1 MKQRTTARLA
11 GFLGA
16 VTVAAILAG
25 VILQLIP
32 PQATLPPDLRSN
44 PTDVLDNLT
53 ILGLPIIGA
62 LVASRRSD
70 VSLGWMFLLAGLGLG
85 LSNFGQAYATYG
97 LVIHPGSL
105 LGARLFGWLQGW
117 SWALGVGA
125 VPFLLLLFPTG
136 QLQSRRWRPMAWLA
150 LASWG
155 AMVVVATLAASFLWS
170 NPLVQETKDWPASA
184 KPLAPFLVGSYLA
197 VVGLSLIG
205 FVSAAVRFKNSRGE
219 ERQQLKW
226 FVTAAAF
233 FVAILLVQVF
243 VENAVLS
250 ALFSVASVGLWT
262 AIAIAI
268 LKYRLYDI
276 DIVINKA
283 VVFGAL
289 AAFFTAVYVAIV
301 VGIGAVVGSR
311 ANTFLTVAAAVLIA
325 VAFQPIRER
334 ARHLANRLVYG
345 RRATPYEVLSQFSE
359 RMTATYA
366 TEDLPVRMVRILG
379 EGTGATRAVVWLAVG
394 PELRTAATWP
404 DGAEP
409 LEPISVGVDDLAT
422 PPGGAFFPVRHQGE
436 LLGAL
441 SIDKPPSE
449 PLTPAEEKLISDLAS
464 QAGLVLRNVRLIQDL
479 RASRQRLVRAQDEE
493 RRRLE
498 RNIHDGAQQQLVALS
513 VKLTLARAMA
523 RKDVERADAMLEELQ
538 AEAQNAME
546 DLRDLARG
554 IYPPLL
560 ADHGLVAALEAQA
573 RKAAVAVHIESDGI
587 SRYPQ
592 EAEAAVYF
600 CTLEALQN
608 VAKYSGASHAAVRL
622 HEENDMLVFE
632 VVDDGAGFDPGA
644 TGYGTG
650 LQGMADRLAAL
661 GGELVVQSIPGRGT
675 TVRGALPLG
684 VRMSA
689 RIPSHSG

>member
-1 MKQRTTARLA
+1 MKQRRAARLA
-11 GFLGA
+11 WALGA
-16 VTVAAILAG
+16 ISVAAVLAG
-25 VILQLIP
+25 VILQLIS
-32 PQATLPPDLRSN
+32 PQAKLPPDLRSSAA
-44 PTDVLDNLT
+44 DVLDNLT

-105 LGARLFGWLQGW
+105 LGARLLGWLQGW

-136 QLQSRRWRPMAWLA
+136 QLQSRRWRPVAWLA

-155 AMVVVATLAASFLWS
+155 VMVAVAILVASLLWS
-170 NPLVQETKDWPASA
+170 NPLVRETKDWPASA
-184 KPLAPFLVGSYLA
+184 KPLAPFFVGSFLA

-205 FVSAAVRFKNSRGE
+205 FASAALRFKNSRGD

-250 ALFSVASVGLWT
+250 ALFSIASVGLWT
-262 AIAIAI
+262 AIGIAI
-268 LKYRLYDI
+268 LKFRLYDV

-301 VGIGAVVGSR
+301 VGIGALVGSR

-325 VAFQPIRER
+325 VAFQPVRER

-345 RRATPYEVLSQFSE
+345 PRATPYEVLSQFSE
-359 RMTATYA
+359 RVAGGYA
-366 TEDLPVRMVRILG
+366 TEDLPARMAQILG
-379 EGTGATRAVVWLAVG
+379 DGTGATRAVVWLEVG
-394 PELRTAATWP
+394 AELRPAATWP
-404 DGAEP
+404 DGAEA
-409 LEPISVGVDDLAT
+409 LEPIAVRVSDLPA
-422 PPGGAFFPVRHQGE
+422 PPEAAGFFPVRHQDE

-441 SIDKPPSE
+441 SIHKPPNE
-449 PLTPAEEKLISDLAS
+449 PLTPAEEKLVSDLAS
-464 QAGLVLRNVRLIQDL
+464 QAGLVLRNVRLIEEL
-479 RASRQRLVRAQDEE
+479 RASRQRLVKAQDEE

-523 RKDVERADAMLEELQ
+523 RKDAERADAMLEELQ

-546 DLRDLARG
+546 NLRDLARG

-560 ADHGLVAALEAQA
+560 ADQGLVAALESQA
-573 RKAAVAVHIESDGI
+573 RKAALLVQIETDGI

-608 VAKYSGASHAAVRL
+608 VAKYAEAARAVVRL
-622 HEENDMLVFE
+622 REEDGVLVFE
-632 VVDDGAGFDPGA
+632 VIDDGVGFDPA
-644 TGYGTG
+644 AKSYGSG

-661 GGELVVQSIPGRGT
+661 GGELAVRSARGAGT
-675 TVRGALPLG
+675 TVTGRLPAPR
-684 VRMSA
+684 VAEA
-689 RIPSHSG
+689 R